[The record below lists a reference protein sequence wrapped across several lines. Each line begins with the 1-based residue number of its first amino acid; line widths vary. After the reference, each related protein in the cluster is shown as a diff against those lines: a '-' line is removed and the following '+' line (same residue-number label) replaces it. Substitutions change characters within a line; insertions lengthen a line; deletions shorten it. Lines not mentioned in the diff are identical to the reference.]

1 MVQAVKDFELPYEYM
16 YDAGKI
22 CEEYIHPDDCKE
34 DEEDIAAV
42 FSGKKEYHDL
52 TYHARLKK
60 W

>member
-34 DEEDIAAV
+34 YEEDIEAV
-42 FSGKKEYHDL
+42 FSGKKEYRDL
-52 TYHARLKK
+52 TYHAR
-60 W
+60 